1 MIESVTSTTVLK
13 QDRPV
18 KLLVLGGGYS
28 GRRLAALAAR
38 VGIAGVISHR
48 NPTTAA
54 APPPGWR
61 PVGFDSGSGLQ
72 PDPAALKDITHLV
85 STIAPDREGRDPVLT
100 QLGDLLQTLRPQ
112 WLGYLSTTGVYGD
125 SGGAWVDEHTPCHPR
140 PGRSTNRLACEQA
153 WLATDLPVQIFRLP
167 GIYGPGRSPFAAL
180 RSGSSRLLHRPG
192 QVFCRIHVDD
202 ICGALLHCLALPERQ
217 RPPVVNIS
225 DDVPC
230 PASEMLGYAAHLAG
244 CKLPPLQR
252 FEAAAAE
259 LSPMARSFWSE
270 SRRVRND
277 LLTRQLGYRLRYPT
291 YREGLRASLA
301 EEDGTALPPEGH
313 PGTEGSGSVT

>member
-1 MIESVTSTTVLK
+1 MMGAVNSTSVLN

-28 GRRLAALAAR
+28 GRRLAARAAQL
-38 VGIAGVISHR
+38 GLAGVISHR
-48 NPTTAA
+48 DPAA
-54 APPPGWR
+54 APPPPAGWR
-61 PVGFDSGSGLQ
+61 QVGFDSDSGLR
-72 PDPAALKDITHLV
+72 PDPAALMDITHLV
-85 STIAPDREGRDPVLT
+85 STIAPDREGRDPVLS
-100 QLGDLLQTLRPQ
+100 QLDDLLGSLRPQ

-125 SGGAWVDEHTPCHPR
+125 SGGAWVDEHSACQPR
-140 PGRSTNRLACEQA
+140 PGRSANRLDCEQA
-153 WLATDLPVQIFRLP
+153 WLATGLPVQIFRLP
-167 GIYGPGRSPFAAL
+167 GIYGPGRSPFATL
-180 RSGSSRLLHRPG
+180 RNGSSRLLHRPG

-202 ICGALLHCLALPERQ
+202 ICGALLHCLALPEQQ
-217 RPPVVNIS
+217 RPPVINIS
-225 DDVPC
+225 DDWPC
-230 PASEMLGYAAHLAG
+230 PASEVLGYAAHLTG

-252 FEAAAAE
+252 YEAAAST

-301 EEDGTALPPEGH
+301 EEAGTAAPPGAQ
-313 PGTEGSGSVT
+313 PGAGASGSAT

>member
-1 MIESVTSTTVLK
+1 MSGIANSTSVLNR
-13 QDRPV
+13 DRPV

-28 GRRLAALAAR
+28 GRRLAALAACA
-38 VGIAGVISHR
+38 GITGVISHR
-48 NPTTAA
+48 DPTAA
-54 APPPGWR
+54 APPPLGWR
-61 PVGFDSGSGLQ
+61 QVGFDSATGLR
-72 PDPAALKDITHLV
+72 PDPAALMDITHVV
-85 STIAPDREGRDPVLT
+85 STIAPDREGRDPVLS
-100 QLGDLLQTLRPQ
+100 QLDDLLQTLGPH

-125 SGGAWVDEHTPCHPR
+125 SGGAWVDEHSPCCPR
-140 PGRSTNRLACEQA
+140 PGRSTNRQACEQA
-153 WLATDLPVQIFRLP
+153 WLGTGLPVQIFRLP

-202 ICGALLHCLALPERQ
+202 IGGALLHCLALPQRQ
-217 RPPVVNIS
+217 RPPVINVS
-225 DDVPC
+225 DDAPC
-230 PASEMLGYAAHLAG
+230 PASEVLGYAAHIAG

-252 FEAAAAE
+252 YEAAAAE

-270 SRRVRND
+270 SRRVRNG

-301 EEDGTALPPEGH
+301 EEDGRARPPEGH
-313 PGTEGSGSVT
+313 PGAEGSRSVT

>member
-1 MIESVTSTTVLK
+1 MIGTAASTSVLNL
-13 QDRPV
+13 DRVV

-28 GRRLAALAAR
+28 GRRLAAQAAR
-38 VGIAGVISHR
+38 LGIGGAISHR
-48 NPTTAA
+48 NPTA
-54 APPPGWR
+54 APPPPPGWSR
-61 PVGFDSGSGLQ
+61 IGFDSLSGLQ
-72 PDPAALKDITHLV
+72 PDPAALIGITHVV
-85 STIAPDREGRDPVLT
+85 STIAPDQQGDDPVLG
-100 QLGDLLQTLRPQ
+100 QLEELLHALQPQ

-125 SGGAWVDEHTPCHPR
+125 SRGSWVDEHSPCQAR
-140 PGRSTNRLACEQA
+140 PGRSSNRLACEQA
-153 WLATDLPVQIFRLP
+153 WLNTGLPVQVFRLP

-202 ICGALLHCLALPERQ
+202 ICGALLHCLARADQQ
-217 RPPVVNIS
+217 RPPVVNVS
-225 DDVPC
+225 DDRPC
-230 PASEMLGYAAHLAG
+230 PASEVLGYAAHIAG

-252 FEAAAAE
+252 YADAADS

-277 LLTRQLGYRLRYPT
+277 LLTQTLGYDLRYPT

-301 EEDGTALPPEGH
+301 EEDGTTPP
-313 PGTEGSGSVT
+313 PGAQPGAEASGSAT

>member
-1 MIESVTSTTVLK
+1 MIGSVNSTSVLNR
-13 QDRPV
+13 DRPV

-38 VGIAGVISHR
+38 AGIAGVISHR
-48 NPTTAA
+48 DPSAAA
-54 APPPGWR
+54 APPPGWHK
-61 PVGFDSGSGLQ
+61 VGFDSGSGLR
-72 PDPAALKDITHLV
+72 PDPTALTDITHVV
-85 STIAPDREGRDPVLT
+85 STIAPDREGHDPVLS

-125 SGGAWVDEHTPCHPR
+125 SGGAWVDEHSPCQPR
-140 PGRSTNRLACEQA
+140 AGRSANRLTCEQA

-202 ICGALLHCLALPERQ
+202 IGGALLHCLALPDQRRQ
-217 RPPVVNIS
+217 PLVNIS

-230 PASEMLGYAAHLAG
+230 PASEVLGYAAHLLN

-252 FEAAAAE
+252 YEAAAAE

-291 YREGLRASLA
+291 YREGLRAALA
-301 EEDGTALPPEGH
+301 EEDGTAVLPEAH
-313 PGTEGSGSVT
+313 RGTEGSGSVT